1 MQREVPCFAAVEP
14 LVTVIQIH
22 LVAMLGAPLILASVD
37 ARVVA
42 TTTVSR
48 LAGDQLRALNAQ
60 SASVTIAEAAKLATA
75 P

>member
-1 MQREVPCFAAVEP
+1 
-14 LVTVIQIH
+14 
-22 LVAMLGAPLILASVD
+22 MLGAPLILASVD

-60 SASVTIAEAAKLATA
+60 SASVAIAEAAKLATA